1 MQHKLPRIADWKN
14 NKYVKR
20 IFVGILTYLCL
31 LSINYVSESRGL
43 ADGFGKGIAPLL
55 LAGFIAYLLL
65 YFDRIQDRRLRRIAG
80 VGGVL
85 LSFSHVFGNYL
96 HWKNDLFTTP
106 AQTVLLLV
114 VVGGVALF
122 TVPLFALLM
131 NGVQKGTEW
140 WHSKAGQQEQR
151 LVKFL
156 FAKYWMGI
164 FACYIPVFLCYWPV
178 NFIYDAKYQL
188 SEVVNNRYRI
198 HHPIL
203 HTLLMGN
210 CYKLGASLGSVSLG
224 ISFYAL
230 IQMLILSAAFA
241 YTLRYLY
248 LRGVPKFF
256 RVAVFLISAL
266 FPMNS
271 IFSITATKDVLFA
284 AFFIFFMV
292 LILQCCYH
300 QEAITWQKAL
310 LLAVTGSLTIMFR
323 KNAVYAV
330 VIAVPFLVCAIRGM
344 KRKVLLLILLI
355 VTIWSA
361 DYIDGK
367 VLIAVNATGD
377 DHIIESMS
385 VPMQQLARVA
395 GYRREEIDEAIYQEM
410 LQYWPAEFQTSYNPY
425 LSDPIK
431 NNINPEVL
439 ETNLKS
445 FLKLWARV
453 GYRFPGEYIES
464 FLTNTMGFWYMGDTA
479 HYMAVGDG
487 LALFHTLIGSG
498 EEIVKQNFFPPAG
511 WLLDPVFFHVRYNQV
526 PILGF
531 LFRSSTYFW
540 MMVIYFLIMVYR
552 RDYGKIAVMAAA
564 FLYYASCFFGPWV
577 ALRYI
582 YAVVICWPLFVSM
595 CFHETSKESAEE
607 KK

>member
-1 MQHKLPRIADWKN
+1 MLHKLQKFSNWKN
-14 NKYVKR
+14 SKYAKG
-20 IFVGILTYLCL
+20 IFIGILTYLCL

-43 ADGFGKGIAPLL
+43 ADGFGKGMAPVL
-55 LAGFIAYLLL
+55 LAGFVAYLLL
-65 YFDRIQDRRLRRIAG
+65 YFGRIQDRRLRWIAG
-80 VGGVL
+80 IGGAL

-96 HWKNDLFTTP
+96 HWKNDLFITP
-106 AQTVLLLV
+106 AQTFLLLV
-114 VVGGVALF
+114 VAGGVALF
-122 TVPLFALLM
+122 TVPLFALLI
-131 NGVQKGTEW
+131 NGIQKGTGR
-140 WHSKAGQQEQR
+140 WHVLARQQEKKP
-151 LVKFL
+151 VKYLFL
-156 FAKYWMGI
+156 KYWMGI
-164 FACYIPVFLCYWPV
+164 FACYVPVFLCYWPV

-188 SEVVNNRYRI
+188 SEVVNNDYKI

-203 HTLLMGN
+203 HTLLMGK
-210 CYKLGASLGSVSLG
+210 CYKLGTRLGSVSLG
-224 ISFYAL
+224 MSFYAL
-230 IQMLILSAAFA
+230 IQMLILSAALA

-284 AFFIFFMV
+284 AFFLVFMV
-292 LILQCCYH
+292 LVLQCCYH
-300 QEAITWQKAL
+300 QEEITWQMAL
-310 LLAVTGSLTIMFR
+310 WLIADGSLMIMFR

-330 VIAVPFLVCAIRGM
+330 VIAVPFLILAIRGI
-344 KRKVLLLILLI
+344 KRKALLLVLLI

-367 VLIAVNATGD
+367 VLIAVNAIND
-377 DHIIESMS
+377 DHIKESMS

-395 GYRREEIDEAIYQEM
+395 DYRREEVDEITYQEM
-410 LQYWPAEFQTSYNPY
+410 LQYWPAGFESAYNPY
-425 LSDPIK
+425 LSDGIK
-431 NNINPEVL
+431 NRVNQAVL
-439 ETNLKS
+439 EENLGS
-445 FLKLWARV
+445 FLKLWAKV
-453 GYRFPGEYIES
+453 GCRFPGEYIES

-487 LALFHTLIGSG
+487 LAVFHTLIESG
-498 EEIVKQNFFPPAG
+498 EEIDKQNLFPPAG
-511 WLLDPVFFHVRYNQV
+511 WLLDPLFLYGKSTKT

-540 MMVIYFLIMVYR
+540 MMVIYSLIVIYR
-552 RDYGKIAVMAAA
+552 REYRKIAVMAVV

-582 YAVVICWPLFVSM
+582 YAVAVCWPLFVSM
-595 CFHETSKESAEE
+595 CFHETSQELAEE